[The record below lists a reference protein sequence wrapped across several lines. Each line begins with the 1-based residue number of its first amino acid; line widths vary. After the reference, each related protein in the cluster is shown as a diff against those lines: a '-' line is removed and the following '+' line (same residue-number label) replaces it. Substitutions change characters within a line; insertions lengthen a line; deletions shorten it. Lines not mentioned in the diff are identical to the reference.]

1 MININRVAQEVHSVG
16 LYNLILQDVEKVAK
30 KTKLKVEEVKSILL
44 DNPEILKEYE
54 QTNLEYNISNI
65 HLRHLEA
72 HKPEHSALAQ
82 EFNENLDELQSIEKY
97 TLDFEQSSVLV
108 IIMSIEFFVLFSA
121 QYFIVLLNLKEW
133 QIPIYGFF
141 ALSIVVAWFYAKSQ
155 RKLFESNTLIFN
167 KLYSRNEAI
176 LEELEKDDNFKREKF
191 YIEECDEHI

>member
-16 LYNLILQDVEKVAK
+16 LYNLILQDVEKIAK

-44 DNPEILKEYE
+44 DNPEVLKEYE

-72 HKPEHSALAQ
+72 DEPEQSALAQ
-82 EFNENLDELQSIEKY
+82 EFNKNLDELQSIEKY

-155 RKLFESNTLIFN
+155 RRLFESNTLIFN
-167 KLYSRNEAI
+167 KLYARNEAI
-176 LEELEKDDNFKREKF
+176 LEALEKDDNFKRENF